1 MHLMNDFN
9 ISIIGYGNIG
19 RKRHQGIQ
27 NLKQKKIKV
36 LKIFDNKFKKK
47 LKVQSQ
53 IYKDSFEKFN
63 FDKIDLIIISTPTV
77 ITEKIINN
85 FIGKNNILV
94 EKPLS
99 RNANFIKKLVNIQ
112 NKKKKLIKT
121 GYNLRFDDGVLL
133 AKKIFDSKKLGKI
146 YYVKNTYANGAA
158 KTNTNKV
165 GSILDM
171 ASHSINLIEYF
182 FKNKKIKL
190 NYSKIQKNE
199 FLNKTKV
206 DNGFISFNIDKIIGV
221 IHHGFCNWKNQ
232 FELEIYGSKG
242 FLKIS
247 SLSKWGNQ
255 SVTYGKRVYPSGTP
269 KMKTWKFKKDNS
281 WKNELNF
288 IIKKIQNKKNKFNE
302 INLEGYNTLQLIN
315 KLKNVI

>member
-1 MHLMNDFN
+1 MNDFN

-36 LKIFDNKFKKK
+36 LKIFDNKFKK

-133 AKKIFDSKKLGKI
+133 AKKIFDS
-146 YYVKNTYANGAA
+146 
-158 KTNTNKV
+158 
-165 GSILDM
+165 
-171 ASHSINLIEYF
+171 
-182 FKNKKIKL
+182 
-190 NYSKIQKNE
+190 
-199 FLNKTKV
+199 
-206 DNGFISFNIDKIIGV
+206 
-221 IHHGFCNWKNQ
+221 
-232 FELEIYGSKG
+232 
-242 FLKIS
+242 
-247 SLSKWGNQ
+247 
-255 SVTYGKRVYPSGTP
+255 
-269 KMKTWKFKKDNS
+269 
-281 WKNELNF
+281 
-288 IIKKIQNKKNKFNE
+288 
-302 INLEGYNTLQLIN
+302 
-315 KLKNVI
+315 